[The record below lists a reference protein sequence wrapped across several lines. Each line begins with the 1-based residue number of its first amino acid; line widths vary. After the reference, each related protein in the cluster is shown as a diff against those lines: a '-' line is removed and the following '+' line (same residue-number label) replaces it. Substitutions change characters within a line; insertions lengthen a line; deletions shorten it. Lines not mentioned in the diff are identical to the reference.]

1 MANGL
6 NKVKSND
13 KLTMKGSLQEQLLK
27 AGLADKSSAKQARA
41 EKRKRQKQNKKA
53 PVVATEAQ
61 VAAQQGMLEKQ
72 EKDKQLNQQQQS
84 EREKKALVAQI
95 KQLIEVNKQFVEKGD
110 TLLNFT
116 DNNIVKRMYVSEKQ
130 HKQVID
136 ARLAIAKYMDDY
148 ALVPVPIADKI
159 MQRDGSFIVYRADD
173 RPENQQKTEEDD
185 WYADYDIPDDLM
197 W

>member
-1 MANGL
+1 
-6 NKVKSND
+6 
-13 KLTMKGSLQEQLLK
+13 MKGSLQEQLLK